1 MGPLIARTV
10 RTVAEASI
18 RLCNQE
24 TRNLINRGETTIAGE
39 EMCDWGKT
47 KIGGDKDVEWESKM

>member
-1 MGPLIARTV
+1 M
-10 RTVAEASI
+10 
-18 RLCNQE
+18 CNQE